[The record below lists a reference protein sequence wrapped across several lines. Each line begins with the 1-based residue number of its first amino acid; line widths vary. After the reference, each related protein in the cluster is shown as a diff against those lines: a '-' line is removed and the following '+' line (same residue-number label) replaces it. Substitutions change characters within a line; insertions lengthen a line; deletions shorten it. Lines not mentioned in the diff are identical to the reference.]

1 MLWEDFSYFVAYLI
15 QGCVTVFYMMQLLE
29 TRLPAVTTFC
39 ITMALNASVFL
50 LFGVNNWDVVYTYR
64 TLAMV
69 TVQIG
74 GLCVLYRG
82 RPFLKALAL
91 ASNYMWGFFP
101 EVSLSFILHG
111 LLGYSLEKAMSYP
124 TKLYGMIGALL
135 IYAVLSFSAIRPLQR
150 FIFHREKVVEPLPL
164 KTLLL
169 FICFP
174 IGQTLLLFACTYSM
188 ATGLHMLSIGV
199 FLFAIFL
206 CAASDVAMFYTL
218 VETAKKTRLE
228 QQLAEAE
235 YTARIQ
241 ENEYKSFLTVEQSIA
256 RYRHDNKNRVS
267 AIASMLRSGHPQAVP
282 EVLEML
288 DSMLDALNISHGA
301 YCANLTVDSILAVKH
316 AECEH
321 EHIILQHSI
330 MLPEG
335 LPIKNIHLCSI
346 FSNIV
351 DNAITACK
359 KLPAEQRTI
368 SLSAVLDGGFVFVKE
383 ENPLPQK
390 ELSSRDGLGLK
401 ILRSIAKTYDG
412 EVIIEQNEKAFQI
425 LVALSLE
432 KAEQMK
438 SCPDA

>member
-1 MLWEDFSYFVAYLI
+1 M
-15 QGCVTVFYMMQLLE
+15 
-29 TRLPAVTTFC
+29 
-39 ITMALNASVFL
+39 
-50 LFGVNNWDVVYTYR
+50 
-64 TLAMV
+64 
-69 TVQIG
+69 
-74 GLCVLYRG
+74 
-82 RPFLKALAL
+82 AL

-101 EVSLSFILHG
+101 EVALSFIMHG
-111 LLGYSLEKAMSYP
+111 FLGYSLEEAMAYP

-135 IYAVLSFSAIRPLQR
+135 IYMVLIFSAIRPLQR

-188 ATGLHMLSIGV
+188 ATGLHALSIGV
-199 FLFAIFL
+199 FLFSIFL

-218 VETAKKTRLE
+218 VETAKKNRLE

-241 ENEYKSFLTVEQSIA
+241 ENEYKNFLTLEQRVA

-267 AIASMLRSGHPQAVP
+267 AIASMLRSGHPQAIP

-288 DSMLDALNISHGA
+288 DSMLDALNVSHGA

-316 AECEH
+316 VECDR
-321 EHIILQHSI
+321 EHIILQHNI
-330 MLPEG
+330 MLPED

-351 DNAITACK
+351 DNAISACK
-359 KLPAEQRTI
+359 KLPAAQREI
-368 SLSAVLDGGFVFVKE
+368 SLSAVLDGGFLFVKE
-383 ENPLPQK
+383 ENPLPQEPLPSK
-390 ELSSRDGLGLK
+390 DGLGLK

-412 EVIIEQNEKAFQI
+412 EVIIEQNEKSFQI

-438 SCPDA
+438 PALDAK